1 VAPDKACL
9 IAIPRMSDNGRKLAD
24 LYKIEL
30 IEAKNQ
36 KEVMNALRAVVDV
49 VQSSSESQ
57 LPQPAE

>member
-9 IAIPRMSDNGRKLAD
+9 IAIPKMSDNGRKLAD

-36 KEVMNALRAVVDV
+36 KEAMKNLEVAVDLAQ
-49 VQSSSESQ
+49 VQPESQ
-57 LPQPAE
+57 LPQPTA